1 MFLQSVTK
9 SSNLILIAKSFKYMY
24 MKSTDNQPKSLNFRF
39 RKIVHY
45 SLIFCILLIQLII
58 AGFFYNEFI
67 NRKNLAFI
75 ENQLK
80 EVNSLE
86 NLTDNSRKELLNA
99 QNSLQQYLVNA
110 DKKYLDSYF
119 ASLDKLGANLD
130 NINSYEAK
138 FPKLKNILSF
148 QKKDSLGSKNLKLL
162 VDSTYQ
168 YSTQSNFKAPT
179 PLLSLKKYESNYN
192 LDKYDFH
199 VETKTIADTVKKKG
213 LFGRLGDA
221 ISGKENVRKESTI
234 ITVKQGKIPEATA
247 IKADVDSVMNV
258 VQNYY
263 TGEIKKMQVQVIGKQ
278 NNNNKF
284 YTIFNKLLI
293 YSNGVMN
300 IYDFAIKDSKAD
312 LEKEYALRNSENNK
326 IRTNLILGAMV
337 LMFIV
342 SILIMYLTRIA
353 FVYENQLNAAN
364 KQINENLNFKNR
376 ILGMLSHELRSPL
389 KIIGIFI
396 RKINKKT
403 NDDSIKEYLKSIS
416 FTNNTLLMQANQ
428 ILEYTKN
435 QHVENQLIPVVF
447 NLKNE
452 ITSILNSIEPYIET
466 RNNKFLV
473 EENIDPKIEVY
484 SDNTKINQVFMNI
497 LANANKFTENGEIKV
512 ITKAEFIDENTVALT
527 TIISD
532 TGVGISKSDL
542 EKIFEP
548 YYQGV
553 LSEDVENL
561 GAGLGLSLCKE
572 IVELYSGN
580 ISVDSEQNIGTTVSF
595 TINLNV
601 NK

>member
-1 MFLQSVTK
+1 
-9 SSNLILIAKSFKYMY
+9 
-24 MKSTDNQPKSLNFRF
+24 MKSKDNHPKSLNFRF

-58 AGFFYNEFI
+58 AAFFYNEFI
-67 NRKNLAFI
+67 NKKNLAFI

-80 EVNSLE
+80 EVHSLE
-86 NLTDNSRKELLNA
+86 KLTDNSRKELLNA
-99 QNSLQQYLVNA
+99 QNFLQQYLTKT
-110 DKKYLDSYF
+110 DEKYLNSYF
-119 ASLDKLGANLD
+119 KSLDRLGKNLD
-130 NINSYEAK
+130 NINRYESK
-138 FPKLKNILSF
+138 YPRLKSILKF
-148 QKKDSLGSKNLKLL
+148 QKTDTLGSKKLKLL
-162 VDSTYQ
+162 IDSTYQ
-168 YSTQSNFKAPT
+168 YSTKSNFRAPT
-179 PLLSLKKYESNYN
+179 SIPSLKKYEGNYN

-199 VETKTIADTVKKKG
+199 VETKTISDTVKKKG

-234 ITVKQGKIPEATA
+234 ITVNNGKIPEAA
-247 IKADVDSVMNV
+247 SIKADMDSIMNL
-258 VQNYY
+258 VQNHYS
-263 TGEIKKMQVQVIGKQ
+263 GEIRKMQVQVIGKQ
-278 NNNNKF
+278 NDNSKF
-284 YTIFNKLLI
+284 YTIFNNLLV

-300 IYDFAIKDSKAD
+300 IYDFAIKDSKSD
-312 LEKEYALRNSENNK
+312 LEKEYALLNSENNK

-342 SILIMYLTRIA
+342 SVLIMYLTRIA
-353 FVYENQLNAAN
+353 FVYENQLNSAN
-364 KQINENLNFKNR
+364 KQIKENLNFKNR

-435 QHVENQLIPVVF
+435 QHVENHLVPVVF

-452 ITSILNSIEPYIET
+452 VTSILNSIEPYIET
-466 RNNKFLV
+466 RNNKFIV
-473 EENIDPKIEVY
+473 EENISPEIEVY
-484 SDNTKINQVFMNI
+484 SDNTKINQIFMNI

-512 ITKAEFIDENTVALT
+512 ITKAESIDENAVALT

-580 ISVDSEQNIGTTVSF
+580 ISVDSEQNVGTTVSF
-595 TINLNV
+595 TINLNI

>member
-1 MFLQSVTK
+1 
-9 SSNLILIAKSFKYMY
+9 
-24 MKSTDNQPKSLNFRF
+24 MKSTDSQPKSLNFRF

-179 PLLSLKKYESNYN
+179 PLPSLKKYESNYN

-247 IKADVDSVMNV
+247 IKADVDSVMNL

-364 KQINENLNFKNR
+364 KQIKENLNFKNR

-452 ITSILNSIEPYIET
+452 VTSILNSIEPYIET
-466 RNNKFLV
+466 RNNKFIV

-497 LANANKFTENGEIKV
+497 LANANKFTENGEIRV
-512 ITKAEFIDENTVALT
+512 ITKAESVDENIVSLT
-527 TIISD
+527 TIIKD

-572 IVELYSGN
+572 IVELYSGY
-580 ISVDSEQNIGTTVSF
+580 ISVDSEQNVGTTVRF
-595 TINLNV
+595 IINLNV

>member
-1 MFLQSVTK
+1 
-9 SSNLILIAKSFKYMY
+9 
-24 MKSTDNQPKSLNFRF
+24 MKSKDNQPKPLNFRF

-58 AGFFYNEFI
+58 AGFFYNEFV
-67 NRKNLAFI
+67 NKKNLAFI

-99 QNSLQQYLVNA
+99 QNFLQQYLVNA

-130 NINSYEAK
+130 NINSYESK
-138 FPKLKNILSF
+138 YPRLKNILTV
-148 QKKDSLGSKNLKLL
+148 QKTDSLGSKRLKLL

-168 YSTQSNFKAPT
+168 YSTKSNFREPVSV
-179 PLLSLKKYESNYN
+179 PSLKRYVSNYN
-192 LDKYDFH
+192 LDKYNFD
-199 VETKTIADTVKKKG
+199 VETKTVTDTVKKKG
-213 LFGRLGDA
+213 LFGPLGDA

-234 ITVKQGKIPEATA
+234 ITVKQGKTPEAAA
-247 IKADVDSVMNV
+247 IKADVDSVMNL

-263 TGEIKKMQVQVIGKQ
+263 TGEIKKIQVKVVGKQ
-278 NNNNKF
+278 SDNTKF
-284 YTIFNKLLI
+284 YTIFNNLLI

-312 LEKEYALRNSENNK
+312 LEKEYAKRNSENDK
-326 IRTNLILGAMV
+326 IRMYLVFGAMV

-342 SILIMYLTRIA
+342 SILIMYFTRIA
-353 FVYENQLNAAN
+353 FIYENRLNAAN
-364 KQINENLNFKNR
+364 KQIKENLSFKNR

-435 QHVENQLIPVVF
+435 QHVENHLIPVVF

-452 ITSILNSIEPYIET
+452 VTSILNSIEPYIET
-466 RNNKFLV
+466 RNNKFIV

-497 LANANKFTENGEIKV
+497 LANANKFTENGEIRV
-512 ITKAEFIDENTVALT
+512 MTKAESVDENTVSLIT
-527 TIISD
+527 VIKD

-572 IVELYSGN
+572 IVELYSGK
-580 ISVDSEQNIGTTVSF
+580 ISVDSERNVGTTVSF

>member
-1 MFLQSVTK
+1 
-9 SSNLILIAKSFKYMY
+9 MY
-24 MKSTDNQPKSLNFRF
+24 MKSKDNQPKSLNFRF
-39 RKIVHY
+39 RKVVHY

-179 PLLSLKKYESNYN
+179 PLPSLKKYESNYN

-247 IKADVDSVMNV
+247 IKADVDSVMNL

-364 KQINENLNFKNR
+364 KQIKENLNFKNR

-452 ITSILNSIEPYIET
+452 VTFILNSIEPYIET
-466 RNNKFLV
+466 RNNKFIV

-497 LANANKFTENGEIKV
+497 LANANKFTENGEIHV
-512 ITKAEFIDENTVALT
+512 ITKAEFLDENTVALIT
-527 TIISD
+527 TIKD

-580 ISVDSEQNIGTTVSF
+580 ISVDSEQNVGTTVHF
-595 TINLNV
+595 IINLNV

>member
-1 MFLQSVTK
+1 
-9 SSNLILIAKSFKYMY
+9 MY
-24 MKSTDNQPKSLNFRF
+24 MKSTDSQPKSLNFRF

-67 NRKNLAFI
+67 NKKNLAFI

-179 PLLSLKKYESNYN
+179 PLPSLKKYESNYN

-247 IKADVDSVMNV
+247 IKADVDSVMNL

-326 IRTNLILGAMV
+326 IRTNLVLGAMV

-364 KQINENLNFKNR
+364 KQIKENLNFKNR

-435 QHVENQLIPVVF
+435 QHVENQLIPVIF

-452 ITSILNSIEPYIET
+452 VTSILNSIEPYIET
-466 RNNKFLV
+466 RNNKFIV

-497 LANANKFTENGEIKV
+497 LANANKFTENGEIRV
-512 ITKAEFIDENTVALT
+512 ITKAEPLDENTVALIT
-527 TIISD
+527 TIKD

-580 ISVDSEQNIGTTVSF
+580 ISVDSEQNVGTTVSF

>member
-1 MFLQSVTK
+1 
-9 SSNLILIAKSFKYMY
+9 MY
-24 MKSTDNQPKSLNFRF
+24 MKSKDNHPKSLNFRF

-58 AGFFYNEFI
+58 AAFFYNEFI
-67 NRKNLAFI
+67 NKKNLAFI

-80 EVNSLE
+80 EVHSLE
-86 NLTDNSRKELLNA
+86 KLTDNSRKELLNA
-99 QNSLQQYLVNA
+99 QNFLQQYLTKT
-110 DKKYLDSYF
+110 DEKYLNSYF
-119 ASLDKLGANLD
+119 KSLDRLGKNLD
-130 NINSYEAK
+130 NINRYESK
-138 FPKLKNILSF
+138 YPRLKSILKF
-148 QKKDSLGSKNLKLL
+148 QKTDTLGSKKLKLL
-162 VDSTYQ
+162 IDSTYQ
-168 YSTQSNFKAPT
+168 YSTKSNFRAPT
-179 PLLSLKKYESNYN
+179 SIPSLKKYEGNYN

-199 VETKTIADTVKKKG
+199 VETKTISDTVKKKG

-234 ITVKQGKIPEATA
+234 ITVNNGKIPEAA
-247 IKADVDSVMNV
+247 SIKADMDSIMNL
-258 VQNYY
+258 VQNHYS
-263 TGEIKKMQVQVIGKQ
+263 GEIRKMQVQVIGKQ
-278 NNNNKF
+278 NDNSKF
-284 YTIFNKLLI
+284 YTIFNNLLV

-300 IYDFAIKDSKAD
+300 IYDFAIKDSKSD
-312 LEKEYALRNSENNK
+312 LEKEYALLNSENNK

-342 SILIMYLTRIA
+342 SVLIMYLTRIA
-353 FVYENQLNAAN
+353 FVYENQLNSAN
-364 KQINENLNFKNR
+364 KQIKENLNFKNR

-435 QHVENQLIPVVF
+435 QHVENHLVPVVF

-452 ITSILNSIEPYIET
+452 VTSILNSIEPYIET
-466 RNNKFLV
+466 RNNKFIV
-473 EENIDPKIEVY
+473 EENISPEIEVY
-484 SDNTKINQVFMNI
+484 SDNTKINQIFMNI

-512 ITKAEFIDENTVALT
+512 ITKAESIDENAVALT

-580 ISVDSEQNIGTTVSF
+580 ISVDSEQNVGTTVSF
-595 TINLNV
+595 TINLNI

>member
-1 MFLQSVTK
+1 
-9 SSNLILIAKSFKYMY
+9 

-179 PLLSLKKYESNYN
+179 PLPSLKKYESNYN

-247 IKADVDSVMNV
+247 IKADVDSVMNL

-353 FVYENQLNAAN
+353 FIYENQLNAAN

-435 QHVENQLIPVVF
+435 QHVENQLIPVIF

-512 ITKAEFIDENTVALT
+512 ITKAESIDENTVALT

>member
-1 MFLQSVTK
+1 
-9 SSNLILIAKSFKYMY
+9 
-24 MKSTDNQPKSLNFRF
+24 MKSKDNRSKSLSFRF

-75 ENQLK
+75 EKQLK
-80 EVNSLE
+80 EVQSLE
-86 NLTDNSRKELLNA
+86 KLTDNSRKELLNA
-99 QNSLQQYLVNA
+99 QNFLQQYLTN
-110 DKKYLDSYF
+110 KEEKYLDSYF
-119 ASLDKLGANLD
+119 KSLDNLGQNLD
-130 NINSYEAK
+130 NINRYEYK
-138 FPKLKNILSF
+138 YPRLKNIVTL
-148 QKKDSLGSKNLKLL
+148 QKTDSLGSKNLKLL
-162 VDSTYQ
+162 IDSTYQ
-168 YSTQSNFKAPT
+168 YSTKSNFKIPNT
-179 PLLSLKKYESNYN
+179 LPKITRFDTNYN
-192 LDKYDFH
+192 LDKYDFN
-199 VETKTIADTVKKKG
+199 VETKTFSDTVKKKG

-221 ISGKENVRKESTI
+221 ISGKESVRKESTV
-234 ITVKQGKIPEATA
+234 ITVKQGKTPEASA
-247 IKADVDSVMNV
+247 IKADFDSIMRL
-258 VQNYY
+258 VQNHY
-263 TGEIKKMQVQVIGKQ
+263 TGQVKKIQVKVIEKQ
-278 NNNNKF
+278 NDSGKF
-284 YTIFNKLLI
+284 YTIFNNLLI

-300 IYDFAIKDSKAD
+300 IYDFAVKDSKAD
-312 LEKEYALRNSENNK
+312 LQKEYAQQNSENNK
-326 IRTNLILGAMV
+326 IRTYLVFGAMI

-353 FVYENQLNAAN
+353 FIYEKRLNAAN
-364 KQINENLNFKNR
+364 NQIKENLNFKNR

-435 QHVENQLIPVVF
+435 QHVENKLLPVVF

-452 ITSILNSIEPYIET
+452 IDSILTSIEPYIET
-466 RNNKFLV
+466 RNNKFVV
-473 EENIDPKIEVY
+473 EENIDPNIEVY

-497 LANANKFTENGEIKV
+497 LGNANKFTENGQITVK
-512 ITKAEFIDENTVALT
+512 TKAEPIDENRVLLT
-527 TIISD
+527 TQIID
-532 TGVGISKSDL
+532 TGAGISKSDL

-580 ISVDSEQNIGTTVSF
+580 ISVDSEKNVGTTVSF
-595 TINLNV
+595 TINLNI

>member
-1 MFLQSVTK
+1 
-9 SSNLILIAKSFKYMY
+9 

-179 PLLSLKKYESNYN
+179 PLPSLKKYESNYN

-247 IKADVDSVMNV
+247 IKADVDSVMNL

-278 NNNNKF
+278 NNNSKF

-353 FVYENQLNAAN
+353 FIYENQLNAAN

-435 QHVENQLIPVVF
+435 QHVENQLIPVIF

-512 ITKAEFIDENTVALT
+512 ITKAESIDENTVALT

>member
-1 MFLQSVTK
+1 
-9 SSNLILIAKSFKYMY
+9 
-24 MKSTDNQPKSLNFRF
+24 MKSKDDRPKSLNFRF

-58 AGFFYNEFI
+58 AGFFYNEFV

-80 EVNSLE
+80 EVNTLE

-99 QNSLQQYLVNA
+99 QNFLQQYLTNA
-110 DKKYLDSYF
+110 DEKYLDSYF
-119 ASLDKLGANLD
+119 KSLEKIGENLE
-130 NINSYEAK
+130 NINRYESK
-138 FPKLKNILSF
+138 YPKLKNIIAY
-148 QKKDSLGSKNLKLL
+148 QKTDSLGSKKLKLL
-162 VDSTYQ
+162 IDSTYQ
-168 YSTQSNFKAPT
+168 YSTKLNFEAPASI
-179 PLLSLKKYESNYN
+179 PSLKRYGGNYN
-192 LDKYDFH
+192 LDKYNFDI
-199 VETKTIADTVKKKG
+199 ETKTIVDTVKKKG
-213 LFGRLGDA
+213 FFGRLGDA
-221 ISGKENVRKESTI
+221 ISGKENVRKDSTI
-234 ITVKQGKIPEATA
+234 ITVKQGKVPEAAA
-247 IKADVDSVMNV
+247 IKADMDSIMNL
-258 VQNYY
+258 VQHHYSK
-263 TGEIKKMQVQVIGKQ
+263 EIKKVQVQAKGNQKDS
-278 NNNNKF
+278 NKF
-284 YTIFNKLLI
+284 YTIFNNLLV

-300 IYDFAIKDSKAD
+300 IYDFAIKESKAD
-312 LEKEYALRNSENNK
+312 LEKEYAQRNSENNK
-326 IRTNLILGAMV
+326 IRTYLILGAMV

-342 SILIMYLTRIA
+342 SILIMYFTRIA
-353 FVYENQLNAAN
+353 FIYEKRLNSAN
-364 KQINENLNFKNR
+364 KQINENLKFKNR

-396 RKINKKT
+396 RKISKKT
-403 NDDSIKEYLKSIS
+403 NDDSVKEYLKSIS

-435 QHVENQLIPVVF
+435 QHVENHLIPVVF

-452 ITSILNSIEPYIET
+452 VTSILNSIEPYIET
-466 RNNKFLV
+466 RNNKFIV
-473 EENIDPKIEVY
+473 DENINPEIEVY

-497 LANANKFTENGEIKV
+497 LANANKFTENGEISV
-512 ITKAEFIDENTVALT
+512 MTTAVSLDENTVSLI
-527 TIISD
+527 TIIKD

-572 IVELYSGN
+572 IVELYSGK
-580 ISVDSEQNIGTTVSF
+580 ISVDSERNVGTTVSF

>member
-1 MFLQSVTK
+1 
-9 SSNLILIAKSFKYMY
+9 
-24 MKSTDNQPKSLNFRF
+24 MKPKDDRQKSLSFRF
-39 RKIVHY
+39 RKIVQY

-58 AGFFYNEFI
+58 AGYFYNEFV

-75 ENQLK
+75 EKQLK
-80 EVNSLE
+80 EVQSLE
-86 NLTDNSRKELLNA
+86 KLTDNSRKELLNA
-99 QNSLQQYLVNA
+99 QNFLQQYLTNSEE
-110 DKKYLDSYF
+110 KYLDSYF
-119 ASLDKLGANLD
+119 KSLDKLGQNFD
-130 NINSYEAK
+130 NINRYEAK
-138 FPKLKNILSF
+138 YPRLKNIVTL
-148 QKKDSLGSKNLKLL
+148 QKTDSIGNKNLKLL
-162 VDSTYQ
+162 IDSTYQ
-168 YSTQSNFKAPT
+168 YSTKSNFRIPNSFPK
-179 PLLSLKKYESNYN
+179 LKKFDTDYN
-192 LDKYDFH
+192 LDKYDFN
-199 VETKTIADTVKKKG
+199 VETKTYADTVKKKG

-221 ISGKENVRKESTI
+221 ISGKENVRKESTV
-234 ITVKQGKIPEATA
+234 ITVKQGKTPEAGA
-247 IKADVDSVMNV
+247 IKADIDSIMNL
-258 VQNYY
+258 VQNHYS
-263 TGEIKKMQVQVIGKQ
+263 GQVKRIQVKVIEKQ
-278 NNNNKF
+278 NDSGKF
-284 YTIFNKLLI
+284 YTIFNNLLI

-300 IYDFAIKDSKAD
+300 IYDVAVKDSKSD
-312 LEKEYALRNSENNK
+312 LEKEYAQQNSENNK
-326 IRTNLILGAMV
+326 IRTYLILGAMI

-342 SILIMYLTRIA
+342 SILIMYFTRIA
-353 FVYENQLNAAN
+353 FIYEKRLNAAN
-364 KQINENLNFKNR
+364 QQIKENLNFKNR

-435 QHVENQLIPVVF
+435 QHVENKLLPVVF

-452 ITSILNSIEPYIET
+452 IDSILNSIEPYIET
-466 RNNKFLV
+466 RNNKFVV
-473 EENIDPKIEVY
+473 EENIDPQIEVY

-497 LANANKFTENGEIKV
+497 LGNSNKFTENGQ
-512 ITKAEFIDENTVALT
+512 ITVKTIAKPIDENRVSLT
-527 TIISD
+527 THIID
-532 TGVGISKSDL
+532 TGAGISKSDL

-580 ISVDSEQNIGTTVSF
+580 ISVDSEKNVGTTVSF
-595 TINLNV
+595 TINLNI

>member
-1 MFLQSVTK
+1 
-9 SSNLILIAKSFKYMY
+9 MY
-24 MKSTDNQPKSLNFRF
+24 MKSKDNHPKSLNFRF

-58 AGFFYNEFI
+58 AAFFYNEFI
-67 NRKNLAFI
+67 NKKNLAFI

-80 EVNSLE
+80 EVHSLE
-86 NLTDNSRKELLNA
+86 KLTDNSRKELLNA
-99 QNSLQQYLVNA
+99 QNFLQQYLTKT
-110 DKKYLDSYF
+110 DEKYLNSYF
-119 ASLDKLGANLD
+119 KSLDRLGKNLD
-130 NINSYEAK
+130 NINRYESK
-138 FPKLKNILSF
+138 YPRLKSILKF
-148 QKKDSLGSKNLKLL
+148 QKTDTLGSKKLKLL
-162 VDSTYQ
+162 IDSTYQ
-168 YSTQSNFKAPT
+168 YSTKSNFRAPT
-179 PLLSLKKYESNYN
+179 SIPSLKKYEGNYN

-199 VETKTIADTVKKKG
+199 VETKTISDTVKKKG

-234 ITVKQGKIPEATA
+234 ITVNNGKTPEAA
-247 IKADVDSVMNV
+247 SIKADMDSIMNL
-258 VQNYY
+258 VQNHYS
-263 TGEIKKMQVQVIGKQ
+263 GEIRKMQVQVIGKQ
-278 NNNNKF
+278 NDNSKF
-284 YTIFNKLLI
+284 YTIFNNLLV

-300 IYDFAIKDSKAD
+300 IYDFAIKDSKSD
-312 LEKEYALRNSENNK
+312 LEKEYALLNSENNK

-342 SILIMYLTRIA
+342 SVLIMYLTRIA
-353 FVYENQLNAAN
+353 FVYENQLNSAN
-364 KQINENLNFKNR
+364 KQIKENLNFKNR

-435 QHVENQLIPVVF
+435 QHVENHLVPVVF

-452 ITSILNSIEPYIET
+452 VTSILNSIEPYIET
-466 RNNKFLV
+466 RNNKFIV
-473 EENIDPKIEVY
+473 EENISPEIEVY
-484 SDNTKINQVFMNI
+484 SDNTKINQIFMNI
-497 LANANKFTENGEIKV
+497 LANANKFTENGEIRV
-512 ITKAEFIDENTVALT
+512 MTKAESIDENAVALT

-580 ISVDSEQNIGTTVSF
+580 ISVDSEQNVGTTVRF
-595 TINLNV
+595 TINLNI

>member
-1 MFLQSVTK
+1 
-9 SSNLILIAKSFKYMY
+9 MY
-24 MKSTDNQPKSLNFRF
+24 MKSKDNHPKSLNFRF

-58 AGFFYNEFI
+58 AAFFYNEFI
-67 NRKNLAFI
+67 NKKNLAFV

-80 EVNSLE
+80 EVHSLE
-86 NLTDNSRKELLNA
+86 KLTDNSRKELLNA
-99 QNSLQQYLVNA
+99 QNFLQQYLTKT
-110 DKKYLDSYF
+110 DEKYLNSYF
-119 ASLDKLGANLD
+119 KSLDRLGKNLD
-130 NINSYEAK
+130 NINRYESK
-138 FPKLKNILSF
+138 YPRLKSILKF
-148 QKKDSLGSKNLKLL
+148 QKTDTLGSKKLKLL
-162 VDSTYQ
+162 IDSTYQ
-168 YSTQSNFKAPT
+168 YSTKSNFRAPT
-179 PLLSLKKYESNYN
+179 SIPSLKKYEGNYN

-199 VETKTIADTVKKKG
+199 VETKTISDTVKKKG

-234 ITVKQGKIPEATA
+234 ITVNNGKTPEAA
-247 IKADVDSVMNV
+247 SIKADMDSIMNL
-258 VQNYY
+258 VQNHYS
-263 TGEIKKMQVQVIGKQ
+263 GEIRKMQVQVIGKQ
-278 NNNNKF
+278 NDNSKF
-284 YTIFNKLLI
+284 YTIFNNLLV

-300 IYDFAIKDSKAD
+300 IYDFAIKDSKSD
-312 LEKEYALRNSENNK
+312 LEKEYALLNSENNK

-342 SILIMYLTRIA
+342 SVLIMYLTRIA
-353 FVYENQLNAAN
+353 FVYENQLNSAN
-364 KQINENLNFKNR
+364 KQIKENLNFKNR

-435 QHVENQLIPVVF
+435 QHVENHLVPVVF

-452 ITSILNSIEPYIET
+452 VTSILNSIEPYIET
-466 RNNKFLV
+466 RNNKFIV
-473 EENIDPKIEVY
+473 EENISPEIEVY
-484 SDNTKINQVFMNI
+484 SDNTKINQIFMNI

-512 ITKAEFIDENTVALT
+512 ITKAESIDENAVALT

-580 ISVDSEQNIGTTVSF
+580 ISVDSEQNVGTTVSF
-595 TINLNV
+595 TINLNI

>member
-1 MFLQSVTK
+1 
-9 SSNLILIAKSFKYMY
+9 MY
-24 MKSTDNQPKSLNFRF
+24 MKSKDNHPKSLNFRF

-58 AGFFYNEFI
+58 AAFFYNEFI
-67 NRKNLAFI
+67 NKKNLAFI

-80 EVNSLE
+80 EVHSLE
-86 NLTDNSRKELLNA
+86 KLTDNSRKELLNA
-99 QNSLQQYLVNA
+99 QNFLQQYLTKT
-110 DKKYLDSYF
+110 DEKYLNSYF
-119 ASLDKLGANLD
+119 KSLDRLGKNLD
-130 NINSYEAK
+130 NINRYESK
-138 FPKLKNILSF
+138 YPRLKSILKF
-148 QKKDSLGSKNLKLL
+148 QKTDTLGSKKLKLL
-162 VDSTYQ
+162 IDSTYQ
-168 YSTQSNFKAPT
+168 YSTKSNFRAPT
-179 PLLSLKKYESNYN
+179 SIPSLKKYEGNYN

-199 VETKTIADTVKKKG
+199 VETKTISDTVKKKG

-234 ITVKQGKIPEATA
+234 ITVNNGKTPEAA
-247 IKADVDSVMNV
+247 SIKADMDSIMNL
-258 VQNYY
+258 VQNHYS
-263 TGEIKKMQVQVIGKQ
+263 GEIRKMQVQVIGKQ
-278 NNNNKF
+278 NDNSKF
-284 YTIFNKLLI
+284 YTIFNNLLV

-300 IYDFAIKDSKAD
+300 IYDFAIKDSKSD
-312 LEKEYALRNSENNK
+312 LEKEYALLNSENNK

-342 SILIMYLTRIA
+342 SVLIMYLTRIA
-353 FVYENQLNAAN
+353 FVYENQLNSAN
-364 KQINENLNFKNR
+364 KQIKENLNFKNR

-435 QHVENQLIPVVF
+435 QHVENHLVPVVF

-452 ITSILNSIEPYIET
+452 VTSILNSIEPYIET
-466 RNNKFLV
+466 RNNKFIV
-473 EENIDPKIEVY
+473 EENISPEIEVY
-484 SDNTKINQVFMNI
+484 SDNTKINQIFMNI
-497 LANANKFTENGEIKV
+497 LANANKFTENGEIRV
-512 ITKAEFIDENTVALT
+512 ITKAESIDENAVALT

-580 ISVDSEQNIGTTVSF
+580 ISVDSEQNVGTTVSF
-595 TINLNV
+595 TINLNI